1 MSHFALL
8 SAELCLRQS
17 KSDSLLAML
26 STSSLHSY
34 SDQGQ
39 DFWRAG
45 VEDLTRQQGPLRQGA
60 GAVTLES
67 IKINYNTCFT
77 CGVNWSE
84 EHISLDCAECG
95 GYAMQRPCQLCNGSC
110 GQVWS
115 RDLAAVSTTTNARRL
130 AVCIDRSVPAPVV
143 NTARGRLSRIQIGVL
158 DWSIKLKLALY

>member
-1 MSHFALL
+1 MMATGVIVSYQSPGLHEASSDAFKQHK
-8 SAELCLRQS
+8 ELCLRQS

-26 STSSLHSY
+26 SPNSLQSCPDQ
-34 SDQGQ
+34 DQGC
-39 DFWRAG
+39 WPPG
-45 VEDLTRQQGPLRQGA
+45 IEELTREQGPLRQGT

-95 GYAMQRPCQLCNGSC
+95 GYAMQRPCMRCNGSC

-115 RDLAAVSTTTNARRL
+115 RDLAASHNLQRAEWL
-130 AVCIDRSVPAPVV
+130 GECGIAP
-143 NTARGRLSRIQIGVL
+143 RGAASKKQN
-158 DWSIKLKLALY
+158 S

>member
-1 MSHFALL
+1 MMATGVIVNYQSPGLHNSPSDAFKQHK
-8 SAELCLRQS
+8 ELCLRQS

-26 STSSLHSY
+26 STNSLHSC

-39 DFWRAG
+39 DCWRAG
-45 VEDLTRQQGPLRQGA
+45 IEDLTREQCPLRQGA

-67 IKINYNTCFT
+67 IKINLNTCFT

-95 GYAMQRPCQLCNGSC
+95 GYAMQRPCLLCNGSC

-115 RDLAAVSTTTNARRL
+115 RDLAASHNLQRAEWLGECLL
-130 AVCIDRSVPAPVV
+130 AP
-143 NTARGRLSRIQIGVL
+143 RGAAFKNQNS
-158 DWSIKLKLALY
+158 